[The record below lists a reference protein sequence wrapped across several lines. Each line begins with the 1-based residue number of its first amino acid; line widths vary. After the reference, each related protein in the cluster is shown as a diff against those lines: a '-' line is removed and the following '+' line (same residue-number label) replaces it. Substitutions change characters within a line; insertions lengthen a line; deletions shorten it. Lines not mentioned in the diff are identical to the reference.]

1 MITLAAAQYA
11 IENFSS
17 FELYQEK
24 ISSLVAEVKQSGA
37 DLLLLPE
44 YAGIETAGV
53 HHTDEALYDKLQSL
67 IPQYKQLFSEL
78 SRKHAMYIQPGTI
91 LERVASGYYRNRAYF
106 FSPQGNIGF
115 QDKLQLIEYEKNTG
129 VIERGDAQSVFVTSL
144 GKVGIAV
151 CYDVEFPEI
160 VRSLV
165 FSGADIILVPS
176 YTISSAGLHR
186 VFLSCRAR
194 AIENQCYVAMSS
206 VVGEVSLSRPVES
219 TVGQAAIMGPID
231 VGFPDNGVL
240 AQGKYGKVEVV
251 SGRLSGKALQQVRE
265 HGMVRNFSD
274 ARQKLCAFNV
284 SEFDLS

>member
-24 ISSLVAEVKQSGA
+24 ISLLVAEVKQSGA

-44 YAGIETAGV
+44 YAGIEAAGFC
-53 HHTDEALYDKLQSL
+53 HTDEALYDKLQLL
-67 IPQYKQLFSEL
+67 IPRYKQLFSEL

-91 LERVASGYYRNRAYF
+91 LERVASGKYRNRAYF

-129 VIERGDAQSVFVTSL
+129 FIERGDAQSVFVTSL
-144 GKVGIAV
+144 GKIGIAV

-165 FSGADIILVPS
+165 FAGADIILVPS

-206 VVGEVSLSRPVES
+206 VVGEVSLSKPVENA
-219 TVGQAAIMGPID
+219 VGQAAIMSPID
-231 VGFPDNGVL
+231 IGFPDNGVL
-240 AQGKYGKVEVV
+240 AQGKCGKVEVV
-251 SGRLSGKALQQVRE
+251 SGRLSSKALQQVRE
-265 HGMVRNFSD
+265 HGTVRNFSD
-274 ARQKLCAFNV
+274 ARQEMCAFNV
-284 SEFDLS
+284 SEFDLG